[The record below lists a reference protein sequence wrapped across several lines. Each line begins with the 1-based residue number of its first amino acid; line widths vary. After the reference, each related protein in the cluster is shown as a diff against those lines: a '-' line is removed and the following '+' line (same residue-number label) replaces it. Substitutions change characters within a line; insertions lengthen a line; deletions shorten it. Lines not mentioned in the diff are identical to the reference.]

1 MILLPKEAV
10 SLEKLSHSLR
20 GHGTESESLPVARQQ
35 NLTSN
40 THTHTSMRIGQ
51 SCAEVTL
58 CELNE
63 WRARAAAATKTVQ
76 FGGTRFSGLITSFS
90 GRRDAAEW
98 VPEVYTVYCTRGCG
112 RGNRQSCARRRH
124 PASHYSIINPIQSQ
138 LLTLNFINRVV

>member
-10 SLEKLSHSLR
+10 SLEKLALTTRTRRWVRVAPCCSPA
-20 GHGTESESLPVARQQ
+20 ESYVQ
-35 NLTSN
+35 
-40 THTHTSMRIGQ
+40 HTHTSMRIGQ

-90 GRRDAAEW
+90 GRRGAAEW